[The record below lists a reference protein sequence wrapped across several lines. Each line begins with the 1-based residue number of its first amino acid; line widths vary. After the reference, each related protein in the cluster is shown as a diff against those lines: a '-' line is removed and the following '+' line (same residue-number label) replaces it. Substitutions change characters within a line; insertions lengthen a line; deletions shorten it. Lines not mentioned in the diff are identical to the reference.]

1 MPSGGL
7 CTYAL
12 DQLPTR
18 CAGRRSSSAGSGGA
32 WTARIETL
40 RTLVDAGV
48 LSESVP
54 GSYAHFAHK
63 RHLAGNTIEGHAS
76 RALCG
81 VFFVPT
87 QDHATLPQCPR
98 CGEEYTRLPQ

>member
-1 MPSGGL
+1 MEHHL
-7 CTYAL
+7 L
-12 DQLPTR
+12 LE
-18 CAGRRSSSAGSGGA
+18 GRSF
-32 WTARIETL
+32 IN
-40 RTLVDAGV
+40 TLVQSMAALAESEAAAV
-48 LSESVP
+48 LALVP